1 MALPAKKFADVVV
14 ARFSKKPPPPLT
26 GGDDDGDEGP
36 APAAPL
42 DDDGDEEG
50 SANGKM
56 ALAASKRGD
65 GAAFEEAVKAIV
77 REVLDESGK

>member
-26 GGDDDGDEGP
+26 GGDGDGDEGP
-36 APAAPL
+36 APMAPT
-42 DDDGDEEG
+42 DGDGDEEG
-50 SANGKM
+50 GANGKM

-65 GAAFEEAVKAIV
+65 GAAFEEAIKAIV
-77 REVLDESGK
+77 RECMDETGK